1 MKISTMNGTQES
13 SVVAAQLLNSSD
25 IRIAAAARR
34 VFSNAFIVK
43 CKSSQQEFVYDDT
56 KSSHTIDSSNE
67 STKKGRES
75 SPFDDTLTSTDVAI
89 LSTQDIPFA
98 KKATILP
105 PTNTFHPVTMMQS
118 SFDLGSKAV
127 SPSPDPTK
135 TSSDIEA
142 SKNFVPADR
151 KRITSPTERL
161 ERR

>member
-43 CKSSQQEFVYDDT
+43 CKQEFVSDDT

-75 SPFDDTLTSTDVAI
+75 SPFDDTLTSPDVAI
-89 LSTQDIPFA
+89 LPTQDIPFA

>member
-34 VFSNAFIVK
+34 VFSNAFVVK
-43 CKSSQQEFVYDDT
+43 CKEFVSDDT

>member
-1 MKISTMNGTQES
+1 MNGTQES

-43 CKSSQQEFVYDDT
+43 CKSSQEFVSDDT

-75 SPFDDTLTSTDVAI
+75 SPFDDTLASPDVAI
-89 LSTQDIPFA
+89 LPTQDIPFA
-98 KKATILP
+98 KKAAILP
-105 PTNTFHPVTMMQS
+105 PTNTFHPATMMQS
-118 SFDLGSKAV
+118 SFDLGSKSV

-135 TSSDIEA
+135 TSSDIAA